1 MKKFEYLDVTAD
13 IGFYA
18 FGKNLNEAFENAGL
32 AMFNIISDTDNID
45 SDKAIEFEITSED
58 MVSLLYDYLEE
69 LLFYHEVEF
78 MLFSEFDI
86 EIEEIDNNYNLK
98 AIIKGE
104 SINWDKHER
113 DCEIKAVTFHQME
126 VNVGEVVELKAIVDL

>member
-1 MKKFEYLDVTAD
+1 
-13 IGFYA
+13 
-18 FGKNLNEAFENAGL
+18 
-32 AMFNIISDTDNID
+32 
-45 SDKAIEFEITSED
+45 
-58 MVSLLYDYLEE
+58 
-69 LLFYHEVEF
+69 
-78 MLFSEFDI
+78 MLFSEFDV

-126 VNVGEVVELKAIVDL
+126 VNVDEVVELKAIVDL

>member
-1 MKKFEYLDVTAD
+1 MKKFEYFDVTAD

-45 SDKAIEFEITSED
+45 SDKVIEFEITSED